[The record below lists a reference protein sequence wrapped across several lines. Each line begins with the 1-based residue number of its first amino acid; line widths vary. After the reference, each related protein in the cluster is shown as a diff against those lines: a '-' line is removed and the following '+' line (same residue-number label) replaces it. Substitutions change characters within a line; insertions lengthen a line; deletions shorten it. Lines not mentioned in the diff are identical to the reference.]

1 MPRKRRTKAEIAALD
16 ARIVAILAADNPQSV
31 RHVFYRLTDPRL
43 PEAVAKTEHGYAAVI
58 RRCTALRR
66 SGQLPYHWL
75 TDATRRGYHV
85 ATFTGGADLIRRFS
99 GLYRVD
105 AWSSAPVHVEVW
117 TESRSIAGVLQ
128 TDCEELGVSLY
139 PAGGFASL
147 SLAYQAAEGIRR
159 AAVGRPV
166 RIVYVG
172 DWDPAGVLIDQAV
185 LDELRGHLPDL
196 EVLEVRVA
204 ITEEQAARLPSKPRK
219 AGDRRRRDIRETVE
233 AEAMPAGE
241 LRALL
246 RETVEGFLPPGVLES
261 ARAAEESERDGLQ
274 ALAALVDRDGLEAV
288 VDRGD
293 WP

>member
-1 MPRKRRTKAEIAALD
+1 MPRKRQRRTKAEIEALD
-16 ARIVAILAADNPQSV
+16 AQILAILEADNPQSV
-31 RHVFYRLTDPRL
+31 RHVFYRLTDPSL
-43 PEAVAKTEHGYAAVI
+43 PVWVEKSERGYAAVS

-66 SGQLPYHWL
+66 SGQLPYSWL
-75 TDATRRGYHV
+75 TDSTRRGYHV
-85 ATFTGGADLIRRFS
+85 PTFTGGADLIRQFS
-99 GLYRVD
+99 ALYRVD

-128 TDCEELGVSLY
+128 TDCEVLGVSLY

-172 DWDPAGVLIDQAV
+172 DWDPAGVLIDQSV
-185 LDELRGHLPDL
+185 LKELRKHLRDL
-196 EVLEVRVA
+196 EVREVRVA

-219 AGDRRRRDIRETVE
+219 AGDRRRPDIRETVE

-246 RETVEGFLPPGVLES
+246 RKTVEGFLPPGVLEA
-261 ARAAEESERDGLQ
+261 ARATEESEREGLV
-274 ALAALVDRDGLEAV
+274 ALAALVDRAGLEAV
-288 VDRGD
+288 LDRQD
-293 WP
+293 